1 MAVGLSYLHIMLAFL
16 LQHKP
21 LVSVILFCEYGL
33 IAVRIAVTA
42 NISVC
47 GAVIVYN
54 LLFLPFIHDLSFL
67 ISYEV
72 YTLHYEISS
81 FLLSS
86 AHDMMTYAKPTPL
99 SPSQS

>member
-54 LLFLPFIHDLSFL
+54 L
-67 ISYEV
+67 
-72 YTLHYEISS
+72 
-81 FLLSS
+81 
-86 AHDMMTYAKPTPL
+86 
-99 SPSQS
+99 